1 MSSLIIINVVIMI
14 AIILGIYAFFS
25 RGSKR
30 INFSTSIKKNII
42 VLGGYVF
49 ILFVSMVIYFM
60 IPDERFMEV
69 QGKIEVNQ
77 DEYPLYEKLMNKEE
91 VDEKYLTS
99 VKSFPLEE
107 KELVIRSNGKFTE
120 YNVLFRKTEELQEEI
135 EELQEEIEVQIYK
148 GQFEINEF
156 DFSDELTPPIV
167 SYTNNI
173 IEVENAPFF
182 EKNIAFMTPEFPFTQ
197 FSGVRTEEQGSS
209 SSLRSPIIYIK
220 VPVDVDVIWN
230 EEKIFVDEVK

>member
-69 QGKIEVNQ
+69 QGKIEVIQ

-135 EELQEEIEVQIYK
+135 EVQIYK

-156 DFSDELTPPIV
+156 DFSDKLTPPIV

-182 EKNIAFMTPEFPFTQ
+182 EKNIAFMTPEFLFTQ
-197 FSGVRTEEQGSS
+197 FSGERTEEQGSS